1 MTLKEQ
7 ILNDFKEAFK
17 NKDLVAKNALAML
30 KSEISNK
37 EIDLGVREEG
47 LGDEEV
53 IKVVKSA
60 VKKRKDAIEQF
71 EKGGNAE
78 MVENEKEELKVL
90 EKYLPEQMSAED
102 IEIKVKEIIEKVGA
116 NSPSDLGKVMGV
128 VMSEL
133 GDKVDGNTVR
143 EIVGKLLG

>member
-17 NKDLVAKNALAML
+17 NKDLVAKNTLSML
-30 KSEISNK
+30 KSEISNR

-47 LGDEEV
+47 LKDEEV
-53 IKVVKSA
+53 VKVVKSA

-71 EKGGNAE
+71 EKGGNTEMAE
-78 MVENEKEELKVL
+78 SEKAELKVL
-90 EKYLPEQMSAED
+90 EKYLPEQMSDED
-102 IEIKVKEIIEKVGA
+102 IEIKVKEVIEKVGA
-116 NSPSDLGKVMGV
+116 NSASDLGKVMGM

-133 GDKVDGNTVR
+133 GDKADGNIVR
-143 EIVGKLLG
+143 EIASKLLG